1 MQQKVILILEDSPE
15 WLMLYKTVSES
26 LDCLVFVAENGIAG
40 LDLLQSIPMPDL
52 ILLDL
57 DMPKMNGLEFFLKLQ
72 NIESHRHIKVI
83 LTSDRASAK
92 DLADLLPINGHIPKS
107 APITELQNK
116 IIKIL
121 NIGI

>member
-57 DMPKMNGLEFFLKLQ
+57 DMPKMNGLEFFLNFVLDGSNSKH
-72 NIESHRHIKVI
+72 SK
-83 LTSDRASAK
+83 ASEMI
-92 DLADLLPINGHIPKS
+92 PI
-107 APITELQNK
+107 AP
-116 IIKIL
+116 
-121 NIGI
+121 